1 MHHAPVAVEL
11 GHDDE
16 HVTSSHDAFENRA
29 APTPHV
35 TLVHLESVPGSLR
48 DLLEE
53 GLRPI

>member
-1 MHHAPVAVEL
+1 MHHPPVAVEL

-29 APTPHV
+29 AATPHV
-35 TLVHLESVPGSLR
+35 TLVHLESVPRSLR

-53 GLRPI
+53 GLGPI